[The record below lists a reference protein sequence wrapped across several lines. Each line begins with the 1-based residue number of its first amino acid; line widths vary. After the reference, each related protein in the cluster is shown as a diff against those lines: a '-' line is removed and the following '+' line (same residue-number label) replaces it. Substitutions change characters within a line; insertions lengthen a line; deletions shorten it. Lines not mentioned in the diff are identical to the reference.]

1 MLHQAKQSI
10 DWWTSNDDGD
20 SSFPDTWK
28 LLQRVIDSECE
39 SHLDADMFH
48 SVLNQWRKQIVKGK
62 SVGISPKNMMTF
74 MESFL
79 SKGMLNPTENSYN
92 MILHSMTSKQASKT
106 KDAPK
111 WA

>member
-1 MLHQAKQSI
+1 
-10 DWWTSNDDGD
+10 
-20 SSFPDTWK
+20 
-28 LLQRVIDSECE
+28 
-39 SHLDADMFH
+39 
-48 SVLNQWRKQIVKGK
+48 
-62 SVGISPKNMMTF
+62 MTF

-111 WA
+111 WAENILEQMIVRDDFPKPSIVTFSTVLQIFVSSRHPHALRHAQALEQR